1 MICCLCD
8 RKCGSRRAICL
19 SGFWCLGGHKN
30 GTKRAYE
37 LFPDAFEPRSTS
49 KTPEVKTE
57 KVEKKPVVASAP
69 PSTSTTMIAGI
80 PLYGWLTLEK
90 GDPETAKELMV
101 DWKAEQAEKKV
112 EEAKTKSK
120 SAVKRGDSNS
130 DVDLS
135 NIADIEIS
143 FAMGSRKR
151 RC

>member
-1 MICCLCD
+1 MI
-8 RKCGSRRAICL
+8 
-19 SGFWCLGGHKN
+19 KN

-80 PLYGWLTLEK
+80 PLYDWLTLEK
-90 GDPETAKELMV
+90 GDPETAEELMV
-101 DWKAEQAEKKV
+101 DWKAEQAEKNATALAEKKI

>member
-1 MICCLCD
+1 MKD
-8 RKCGSRRAICL
+8 YQ
-19 SGFWCLGGHKN
+19 HNQYNEN

-80 PLYGWLTLEK
+80 PLYDWLALEQ
-90 GDPETAKELMV
+90 GDPETSKELMD
-101 DWKAEQAEKKV
+101 DWKAEQAEKNATALAEKKV

-120 SAVKRGDSNS
+120 SAFKREGDSNS
-130 DVDLS
+130 DLDLS
-135 NIADIEIS
+135 NIAEVGIS
-143 FAMGSRKR
+143 FATGSRKR